1 MKQPSTP
8 FVNRLQLFLLSLLL
22 VITGGLFAQPVPQ
35 FTASTTGSCAPIVI
49 NFTDQSTGNPSSWEW
64 DLGNGTRSFQQ
75 HPSVTYFEP
84 GLYTI
89 KLIVRNAFGT
99 DSLVRTNYIHIYTSP
114 RVEFSVPSSQGCL
127 PYTAQFTD
135 QTQPG
140 SGTLIAWRWDFGDG
154 TISTEQHP
162 RHEYRIAGQYHVTL
176 LVRNS
181 YGCSDTRVKSNYI
194 NVTAVRAGFNHAIQ
208 NTCSPTTLNF
218 SNTSTGT
225 GNLSY
230 QWSFGDGS
238 TSTLANPSKTYAQ
251 AGTYSV
257 KLVSINAAGCRDSV
271 IRSIVVNPRVS
282 AQFTTNT
289 TASCRAPFSTQ
300 FTSVPM
306 AGNSY
311 FWDFGD
317 TTFSSDPNPI
327 HIYQDT
333 GRFTVRLV
341 VTNANGCIDSLTRV
355 DYIRIKRPFIEFA
368 NVPDSGCAPLTKRFQ
383 AVVNSVDNV
392 VGYVWDFGNGQTSTL
407 ASPTHTFHQVGVY
420 NVSLVVQTSSGCTD
434 TMRWSRGIA
443 VGTRPT
449 ANFTVDTL
457 EACGSYTF
465 RFLDLS
471 TPSGHGF
478 VNSWYWSFGDGGTS
492 MSRNPNRPF
501 GDTGLMTVQLI
512 ARFNGCADTATK
524 VDYLFVRPSIS
535 KFQIQMNCQRPFER
549 VFHNYSI
556 GADSVRWEFG
566 DGTFSNELNP
576 IKTYTT
582 TGNFTVRLTTWNFAF
597 GCSHSI
603 VRSLRIINLD
613 AAFHTPDTVVCRN
626 QAVRLIAPNRGD
638 LTDFLYG
645 AYLFSDG
652 TRIQPFLNETTIKR
666 FNRAGIYSVTQIAV
680 DRNGCSDTL
689 VRPNYIRVNGPTARY
704 RIAVPGTC
712 VNNTVAF
719 IDSTQS
725 DGTNPVQSWTFAF
738 GNGQTQT
745 FTQAPFQYTY
755 TSPGTFLTS
764 MIAQDVTG
772 CRDTFRYNSPV
783 LITKPVAAF
792 LSPDSISC
800 PNSNIRFINQSNG
813 RSLQYA
819 WDFGDGTSSTSTSP
833 VKVYPVGGSYSI
845 KLRVTDSY
853 GCKDS
858 MTRPNYIRLAD
869 PRAIFA
875 LSDSIRTCPPLVVNF
890 TNQSQNYSSWVWDFG
905 DNTSTTLESPT
916 HFYTYPGTY
925 RARLTVT
932 SLGGCTSTLEK
943 TIIVKGP
950 RGELNYNP
958 LQVCA
963 DAPVNFTVT
972 NLRDNASFVWDFN
985 DGITLP
991 TVDSIVSHT
1000 YPHAGSYIPKI
1011 ILRDEIG
1018 CSVPVV
1024 GRDTIRVFKPAASFT
1039 LDANTFC
1046 KEGTVR
1052 FTNTSSSNLTIT
1064 NYHWDF
1070 GNGQSSTSQHPIH
1083 TYMSSG
1089 TFYPSLMI
1097 TTSLGCTDTVQ
1108 SSVPVRIVAAP
1119 QPLITATQAAGCA
1132 PLSTSFQASLAVP
1145 DSSSIQWTWLF
1156 PNGTTSS
1163 AVTTPMQVF
1172 TTPGSHTVQLIA
1184 RNSTGCIDTARLE
1197 VTAYSSPVITL
1208 PQDTL
1213 ICRGSSITLQA
1224 AGGASYTWS
1233 SPTDALPVTT
1243 GSSIVV
1249 APTQQTRY
1257 MVTGVS
1263 TTGCAGSDTIQIQV
1277 QQPFTMTASSATSI
1291 CDGSSVNLFANGAP
1305 LYEWS
1310 PSIGL
1315 SSSTSA
1321 NVTARPRQNV
1331 TYQVIGRD
1339 LRGCFSDTVQIPV
1352 RVHPIPTVNAGPD
1365 VTTTIN
1371 TPIDLVPTI
1380 SADVTSVTWY
1390 PTSNNFRNIY
1400 PGITVKPTVT
1410 TDYTVEVEN
1419 AGGCKA
1425 EDRIRVNVVYAR
1437 ADVFVPNAFSPNG
1450 DGVNDVFYPR
1460 GTGIFRVRN
1469 LRIFNRWGEV
1479 VFERSGFQANDPNS
1493 GWDGRSRG
1501 ARLNPDTYIYVMEII
1516 ADNSTTQVFKGDVT
1530 MLQ

>member
-1 MKQPSTP
+1 MNVVTAQTIIK
-8 FVNRLQLFLLSLLL
+8 R
-22 VITGGLFAQPVPQ
+22 FA
-35 FTASTTGSCAPIVI
+35 
-49 NFTDQSTGNPSSWEW
+49 
-64 DLGNGTRSFQQ
+64 R
-75 HPSVTYFEP
+75 P
-84 GLYTI
+84 GLYT
-89 KLIVRNAFGT
+89 
-99 DSLVRTNYIHIYTSP
+99 
-114 RVEFSVPSSQGCL
+114 
-127 PYTAQFTD
+127 
-135 QTQPG
+135 
-140 SGTLIAWRWDFGDG
+140 
-154 TISTEQHP
+154 
-162 RHEYRIAGQYHVTL
+162 
-176 LVRNS
+176 
-181 YGCSDTRVKSNYI
+181 
-194 NVTAVRAGFNHAIQ
+194 
-208 NTCSPTTLNF
+208 
-218 SNTSTGT
+218 
-225 GNLSY
+225 
-230 QWSFGDGS
+230 
-238 TSTLANPSKTYAQ
+238 
-251 AGTYSV
+251 
-257 KLVSINAAGCRDSV
+257 
-271 IRSIVVNPRVS
+271 
-282 AQFTTNT
+282 
-289 TASCRAPFSTQ
+289 
-300 FTSVPM
+300 
-306 AGNSY
+306 
-311 FWDFGD
+311 
-317 TTFSSDPNPI
+317 
-327 HIYQDT
+327 
-333 GRFTVRLV
+333 
-341 VTNANGCIDSLTRV
+341 
-355 DYIRIKRPFIEFA
+355 
-368 NVPDSGCAPLTKRFQ
+368 
-383 AVVNSVDNV
+383 
-392 VGYVWDFGNGQTSTL
+392 
-407 ASPTHTFHQVGVY
+407 
-420 NVSLVVQTSSGCTD
+420 
-434 TMRWSRGIA
+434 
-443 VGTRPT
+443 
-449 ANFTVDTL
+449 
-457 EACGSYTF
+457 
-465 RFLDLS
+465 
-471 TPSGHGF
+471 
-478 VNSWYWSFGDGGTS
+478 
-492 MSRNPNRPF
+492 
-501 GDTGLMTVQLI
+501 
-512 ARFNGCADTATK
+512 
-524 VDYLFVRPSIS
+524 
-535 KFQIQMNCQRPFER
+535 
-549 VFHNYSI
+549 
-556 GADSVRWEFG
+556 
-566 DGTFSNELNP
+566 
-576 IKTYTT
+576 
-582 TGNFTVRLTTWNFAF
+582 
-597 GCSHSI
+597 
-603 VRSLRIINLD
+603 
-613 AAFHTPDTVVCRN
+613 
-626 QAVRLIAPNRGD
+626 
-638 LTDFLYG
+638 
-645 AYLFSDG
+645 
-652 TRIQPFLNETTIKR
+652 
-666 FNRAGIYSVTQIAV
+666 VTQISL
-680 DRNGCSDTL
+680 DLNGCRDTL
-689 VRPNYIRVNGPTARY
+689 VRSNYIRVNGPTARY

-719 IDSTQS
+719 VDSTQT
-725 DGTNPVQSWTFAF
+725 DGTHAIQSWTFAF
-738 GNGQTQT
+738 GDGQSQT
-745 FTQAPFQYTY
+745 FNQAPFQYTY
-755 TSPGTFLTS
+755 TTPGTFLTS
-764 MIAQDVTG
+764 MIAQDAFG
-772 CRDTFRYNSPV
+772 CRDTFRYNTPV
-783 LITKPVAAF
+783 LITRPVAAF
-792 LSPDSISC
+792 VSPDSISC
-800 PNSNIRFINQSNG
+800 PNSNIRFTNQSNG

-858 MTRPNYIRLAD
+858 ITRPNYIRLAD

-890 TNQSQNYSSWVWDFG
+890 TNQSQNYTSWVWDFG
-905 DNTSTTLESPT
+905 DNTSTTLESPS

-972 NLRDNASFVWDFN
+972 NLRDHASFVWDFN

-991 TVDSIVSHT
+991 TTDSILSHA
-1000 YPHAGSYIPKI
+1000 YPHAGSYVPKI

-1024 GRDTIRVFKPAASFT
+1024 GRDTIRVFKPEASFT
-1039 LDANTFC
+1039 IDGNTFC
-1046 KEGTVR
+1046 EEGTVR
-1052 FTNTSSSNLTIT
+1052 FTNTSSSDLAIT
-1064 NYHWDF
+1064 GYQWNF
-1070 GNGQSSTSQHPIH
+1070 GNGQNSTNQNPIH
-1083 TYMSSG
+1083 TFLTPG
-1089 TFYPSLMI
+1089 TYYPSLMI

-1108 SSVPVRIVAAP
+1108 SAMPVRIVAAP

-1163 AVTTPMQVF
+1163 AANTPMQVF

-1184 RNSTGCIDTARLE
+1184 RNSTGCIDTARFD
-1197 VTAYSSPVITL
+1197 VTAYGSPTITL

-1233 SPTDALPVTT
+1233 SPTDVLPVTT

-1257 MVTGVS
+1257 MVTGIS

-1315 SSSTSA
+1315 SSTTSA

-1339 LRGCFSDTVQIPV
+1339 LRGCFSDTMQIPV

-1371 TPIDLVPTI
+1371 TPVDLVPTI

-1460 GTGIFRVRN
+1460 GTGIYRVRN